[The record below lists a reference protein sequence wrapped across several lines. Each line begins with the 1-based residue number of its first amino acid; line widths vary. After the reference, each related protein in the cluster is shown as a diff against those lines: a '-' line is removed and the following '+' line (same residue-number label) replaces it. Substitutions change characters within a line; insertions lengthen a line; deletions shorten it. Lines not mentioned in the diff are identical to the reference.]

1 MYSSVA
7 SSDIQTI
14 GLVKVVLAGG
24 GKSIGLNKNY
34 WRSMPSNCVAEWMLL
49 AIRINGLSKQSY
61 FAYSLNQ
68 FGSGRRIVN
77 YVVF

>member
-1 MYSSVA
+1 MYSTLSE
-7 SSDIQTI
+7 SDIWTI
-14 GLVKVVLAGG
+14 GWAIVTLRVSREGVT
-24 GKSIGLNKNY
+24 INKNY
-34 WRSMPSNCVAEWMLL
+34 WRSMPSNGVAEWMLL
-49 AIRINGLSKQSY
+49 AIRINGLSKQGY